1 LTVGLGRELDVR
13 SCARWLRHAV
23 VTVAAAGCLVATL
36 GPVAPAQAS
45 STGSGSGTGCAD
57 IGEGATGAAV
67 TTIQNLVG
75 TSADGDFGPLTV
87 AAVRLWQKANNVPV
101 TGVVDAATWAAMPA
115 ATSQTACG
123 QKVTGTGV
131 TVSCA
136 RLTSGTQGV
145 AVAVL
150 QAAVGTAVD
159 GTYGSPTVEAVQL
172 IQQAAGLTVTGVTDK
187 STWKALHLVGT
198 PACSTAATVSP
209 PQSAD
214 AKAQRRI
221 RNESKTLAA
230 KLVTRPGTSTNPI
243 ALAAMAFA
251 KRQLGKPYVWG
262 GIGPSGYDCSGLQMT
277 SYLHAGLT
285 ISRTA
290 AEQYIGAV
298 SYVPLNRARQGDLL
312 FYASDV
318 TKPATIY
325 HVAMY
330 VGGGQMLEAPHTGAN
345 VEIVS
350 LRTTDLLPVVVRP
363 VSGLKLPV
371 RKGATGWT
379 VTELQQ
385 ALDRHGAGIPVDG
398 GFGGATVSA
407 VRAWQT
413 AHKLTSNGVVNMA
426 TWLTLG

>member
-1 LTVGLGRELDVR
+1 LDVR

-23 VTVAAAGCLVATL
+23 VTVAAAGCLVTML

-45 STGSGSGTGCAD
+45 SAGSGSVTTCAV
-57 IGEGATGAAV
+57 IGQGATGAAV
-67 TTIQNLVG
+67 KTIQSLVG
-75 TSADGDFGPLTV
+75 TTADGDFGPLTV

-115 ATSQTACG
+115 ATSQAACG
-123 QKVTGTGV
+123 QKVTGSGV

-136 RLTSGTQGV
+136 RLTSGTQSV

-150 QAAVGTAVD
+150 QTAVGTAVD
-159 GTYGSPTVEAVQL
+159 GTYGTPTVEAVQL
-172 IQQAAGLTVTGVTDK
+172 IQQAAGLTVTGVTDL
-187 STWKALHLVGT
+187 STWRALHLVGT
-198 PACSTAATVSP
+198 PACSTVTTVTP
-209 PQSAD
+209 PPSAD
-214 AKAQRRI
+214 AKAQQRI
-221 RNESKTLAA
+221 RTEVNTLAA
-230 KLVTRPGTSTNPI
+230 ELVKLPGTSTNRA

-262 GIGPSGYDCSGLQMT
+262 GTGPSGYDCSGLQMT
-277 SYLHAGLT
+277 AYLHAGLT

-290 AEQYIGAV
+290 AQQYAGAQ

-318 TKPATIY
+318 TKPLTIY

-330 VGGGQMLEAPHTGAN
+330 VGSGRMLESPHTGAS
-345 VEIVS
+345 VDIVS

-371 RKGATGWT
+371 SKGATGWT

-385 ALDRHGAGIPVDG
+385 ALDRHGAGVPVGG
-398 GFGGATVSA
+398 GFGASTDAA
-407 VRAWQT
+407 VRAWQN
-413 AHKLTSNGVVNMA
+413 AHKLTVNGVVTMA
-426 TWLTLG
+426 TWLTLGH